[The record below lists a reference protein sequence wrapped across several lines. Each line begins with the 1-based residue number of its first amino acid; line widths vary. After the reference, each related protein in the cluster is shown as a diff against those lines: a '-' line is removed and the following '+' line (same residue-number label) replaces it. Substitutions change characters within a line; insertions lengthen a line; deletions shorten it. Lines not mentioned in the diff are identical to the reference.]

1 MSYIIKTHLTLIF
14 KLRCLSR
21 VMIRVAGLTKYYS
34 GKPAA
39 REITFSVEKGEVF
52 GLLGTNGAGKSTTI
66 KMLCGLLK
74 PSKGSITI
82 SGIDLQR
89 TPLKAKSIMG
99 YLPENPLL
107 YDKLTGAEC
116 LELIGKLRK
125 LSTNMIEQRVSYY
138 AKTLGLDEQ
147 IYQEV
152 GTYSKGMRQKIAIA
166 MTLIHDPE
174 MVLLDEPA
182 SGLDP
187 RYTKLLKDWIKN
199 LAANGRTILLS
210 THIIEMAESL
220 CTKVAIIDRGKLL
233 AVGTIQEIQASTRT
247 NNLEDA
253 FIRLIGD

>member
-1 MSYIIKTHLTLIF
+1 MIKVT
-14 KLRCLSR
+14 
-21 VMIRVAGLTKYYS
+21 GLTKYYG

-39 REITFSVEKGEVF
+39 KDISFEVKKGEVF

-74 PSKGSITI
+74 PTRGSIRI
-82 SGIDLQR
+82 GNIDLQR
-89 TPLKAKSIMG
+89 MPLKAKSMMG
-99 YLPENPLL
+99 YLPENPLI
-107 YDKLTGAEC
+107 YDKLTGAET

-125 LSTNMIEQRVSYY
+125 LSIDMIEQRVKYY
-138 AKTLGLDEQ
+138 ADTLGLGEQ
-147 IYQEV
+147 IYHEV
-152 GTYSKGMRQKIAIA
+152 GTYSKGMRQKLAIA

-199 LAANGRTILLS
+199 LSANGRTVLLS
-210 THIIEMAESL
+210 THIIEMAETL
-220 CTKVAIIDRGKLL
+220 CDKIGIIDQGKMK
-233 AVGTIQEIQASTRT
+233 AMGTVQEIQNSTGV

-253 FIRLIGD
+253 FIRLISI

>member
-1 MSYIIKTHLTLIF
+1 MIKVT
-14 KLRCLSR
+14 
-21 VMIRVAGLTKYYS
+21 GLTKYYG

-39 REITFSVEKGEVF
+39 KDISFEVKKGEVF

-74 PSKGSITI
+74 PTRGSIRI
-82 SGIDLQR
+82 GNIDLQR
-89 TPLKAKSIMG
+89 MPLKAKSMMG
-99 YLPENPLL
+99 YLPENPLI
-107 YDKLTGAEC
+107 YDKLTGAET

-125 LSTNMIEQRVSYY
+125 LSIDMIEQRVKYY
-138 AKTLGLDEQ
+138 ADTLGLGEQ
-147 IYQEV
+147 IYHEV
-152 GTYSKGMRQKIAIA
+152 GTYSKGMRQKLAIA

-199 LAANGRTILLS
+199 LSANGRTVLLS
-210 THIIEMAESL
+210 THIIEMAETL
-220 CTKVAIIDRGKLL
+220 CDKIGIIDQGKMK
-233 AVGTIQEIQASTRT
+233 AMGTVQEIQNSTGA

-253 FIRLIGD
+253 FIRLISI